1 MRLIGMP
8 DSPYVRR
15 VGISLVAMG
24 LPFEHER
31 VSVFRHYDTFAAI
44 NPVVKAPTLVLDD
57 GTVLMDSTL
66 ILDAL
71 ERLVPADRH
80 LMPADTAAF
89 IRAQRLIG
97 LALVACEKT
106 VQVVYELELRPEDK
120 QHQPWL
126 ERVRAQAVTAFDLL
140 EREVGDGT
148 TWMGGD
154 RPNQADITTA
164 VAWYFAQNM
173 APGLIDPAKHP
184 GLVRLSDR
192 AEALPEFQAV
202 PYA

>member
-71 ERLVPADRH
+71 ERLVPAERH
-80 LMPADTAAF
+80 LMPADPAAF

-126 ERVRAQAVTAFDLL
+126 ERVRAQAITAFDLL
-140 EREVGDGT
+140 EREVGDGGA
-148 TWMGGD
+148 WMGGD

>member
-24 LPFEHER
+24 LAFEHER
-31 VSVFRHYDTFAAI
+31 LSVFRHYDAFAAI

-66 ILDAL
+66 ILQAL

-80 LMPADTAAF
+80 LMPTDPAAF
-89 IRAQRLIG
+89 VRAQRVIG
-97 LALVACEKT
+97 LALVACEKA
-106 VQVVYELELRPEDK
+106 VQVAYEVNLRPEDK

-126 ERVRAQAVTAFDLL
+126 DRVRAQAVTAFDLL

-148 TWMGGD
+148 TWLGGD
-154 RPNQADITTA
+154 RLNQADITTA

-173 APGLIDPAKHP
+173 VPGLIDRAPHP
-184 GLVRLSDR
+184 GLVRLSER

-202 PYA
+202 PYS

>member
-24 LPFEHER
+24 VAFEHEA
-31 VSVFRHYDTFAAI
+31 VSVFRHYDIFAAI

-66 ILDAL
+66 ILDTL
-71 ERLVPADRH
+71 ERLVPADKH
-80 LMPADTAAF
+80 LMPVDPAAF
-89 IRAQRLIG
+89 IRAQRIIG
-97 LALVACEKT
+97 LALVACEKS
-106 VQVVYELELRPEDK
+106 VQVAYELNLRPADK

-140 EREVGDGT
+140 EKEVGDGAA
-148 TWMGGD
+148 WMGGD

-164 VAWYFAQNM
+164 VAWYFTQNM
-173 APGLIDPAKHP
+173 TPGLVDPALHS